1 MDSEVQRNRKQFLT
15 NAAYWAVL
23 LAVAYCIF
31 KYLINMVMPFFLA
44 LIFAAIARA
53 LARFITAKTM
63 KIRIAR
69 GKKNNKPYRVKMNK
83 KFITMLSVIIV
94 FLVIIGIFTVI
105 IVRIVN
111 RGISVVEAVPGVY
124 TESIQ
129 PGLENLAGKVSSLP
143 EIIDDSFVDMLR
155 DSFTNIIGAIG
166 SKITDVSAKLVVKI
180 SSIAS
185 KVPSLLLNTIICLIA
200 TVFIAMDYEGIEG
213 FFKRNLPEHTLKV
226 AVDFKDSLVDTV
238 WQFLRSYFVIFV
250 ITAAE
255 ITLGFLIV
263 RQKNALLL
271 GMLIAVFDAFPI
283 VGSGMILL
291 PFSVITMLS
300 ARVGKGIG
308 LLIVYLVVVI
318 VRQIIEPKIVGRH
331 VGLSPILTLI
341 TMYIGTELFGGIGL
355 FGLPIL
361 TAIIIE
367 MNNNG
372 TIHLFKTKEEAEETP

>member
-31 KYLINMVMPFFLA
+31 KYLINLVMPFFLA

-166 SKITDVSAKLVVKI
+166 SKITDISAKLVVKI

-238 WQFLRSYFVIFV
+238 WQFLWSYFVIFV

>member
-53 LARFITAKTM
+53 LARFIIAKTM

-69 GKKNNKPYRVKMNK
+69 GKKNNKPYRTKLNK
-83 KFITMLSVIIV
+83 KFITMLSVILV
-94 FLVIIGIFTVI
+94 FLVIIGIFTGIV
-105 IVRIVN
+105 VRIVN
-111 RGISVVEAVPGVY
+111 GGISVVEALPRIY
-124 TESIQ
+124 SENIQ
-129 PGLENLAGKVSSLP
+129 PGLEGLVGRVNSLP
-143 EIIDDSFVDMLR
+143 EIIDDSFVVMLR
-155 DSFTNIIGAIG
+155 ESFTNIIGAIG

-238 WQFLRSYFVIFV
+238 WQFIRSYFMIFV
-250 ITAAE
+250 ITVTE
-255 ITLGFLIV
+255 ITIGFLIV
-263 RQKNALLL
+263 RQKRALLL
-271 GMLIAVFDAFPI
+271 GVIIAIFDAFPI

-300 ARVGKGIG
+300 GKIGKGIG

-331 VGLSPILTLI
+331 VGLSPIVTLMA
-341 TMYIGTELFGGIGL
+341 MYIGTELFGGIGL

-361 TAIIIE
+361 ASIISE
-367 MNNNG
+367 MNSNG
-372 TIHLFKTKEEAEETP
+372 TIHLFRTGEESEQTS

>member
-31 KYLINMVMPFFLA
+31 KYLINLVMPFFLA

-83 KFITMLSVIIV
+83 KFITMLSVVIV

-111 RGISVVEAVPGVY
+111 GGISVVEAVPGVY

-271 GMLIAVFDAFPI
+271 GMIIAVFDAFPI

-300 ARVGKGIG
+300 GRVGKGIG

-372 TIHLFKTKEEAEETP
+372 TIHLFKTGEETEQTS